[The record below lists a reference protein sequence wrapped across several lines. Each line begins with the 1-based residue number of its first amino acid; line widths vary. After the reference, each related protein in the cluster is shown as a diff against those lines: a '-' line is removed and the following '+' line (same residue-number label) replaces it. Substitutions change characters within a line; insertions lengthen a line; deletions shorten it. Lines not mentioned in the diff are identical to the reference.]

1 MTVPVPCGPCLVPTA
16 AVALWALYLR
26 LQISSDGGAGEIQEI
41 GLPFVG
47 FFQALT
53 NYWIGDSIEDLVI
66 GIAMLLILFLFGYRA
81 VIRRDLISWA
91 FAGFTVV
98 GILLTQQVWRSYF
111 DITRGIA
118 PVITVFVLMVVVIAP
133 RYGVQDDRVSSVE
146 GAASGRRL
154 PADLDRAGGHD
165 PRDPWCC
172 LDPLARLAG
181 TQRSSWGS
189 AKTPSPTRVYA
200 EERIGEVFLRS
211 GQGHDGKF
219 FFVQGND
226 PWVLEPEVNAVV
238 LDRPLYRSQRMFYPL
253 LAGGFGLFSAEGVV
267 WGLLVVN
274 VIAMGLGTWAV
285 AVLAVEM
292 GLSSWWGL
300 AFLLNIGL
308 VSELNIGGAGI
319 VAAAAAFGAVALF
332 SKNRFWWGVGLLVV
346 AALSREVMLLVAA
359 GSAWWWWR
367 IRGDRARALWTL
379 FVPTAAVAL
388 WALYLRLQISSD
400 GGAGEIQEIGLPFV
414 GFFQALTNYW
424 IGGGVEDLVVGV
436 GLMILL
442 FVFVRPGRRIR

>member
-1 MTVPVPCGPCLVPTA
+1 MSSIDNTA
-16 AVALWALYLR
+16 
-26 LQISSDGGAGEIQEI
+26 
-41 GLPFVG
+41 P
-47 FFQALT
+47 
-53 NYWIGDSIEDLVI
+53 
-66 GIAMLLILFLFGYRA
+66 
-81 VIRRDLISWA
+81 
-91 FAGFTVV
+91 
-98 GILLTQQVWRSYF
+98 
-111 DITRGIA
+111 
-118 PVITVFVLMVVVIAP
+118 
-133 RYGVQDDRVSSVE
+133 
-146 GAASGRRL
+146 GRRL
-154 PADLDRAGGHD
+154 PPIWIGL
-165 PRDPWCC
+165 
-172 LDPLARLAG
+172 LAMALATLG
-181 TQRSSWGS
+181 VVWILSQVGWDATIFVGFGED
-189 AKTPSPTRVYA
+189 AHPTRQYA
-200 EERIGEVFLRS
+200 EERIGEVFIRS
-211 GQGHDGKF
+211 GQGHDGKY

-226 PWVLEPEVNAVV
+226 PWVLEPEVNAMV

-253 LAGGFGLFSAEGVV
+253 LAGGFGLFPAEGVV

-285 AVLAVEM
+285 AVLALEM

-367 IRGDRARALWTL
+367 IRGERARALWTL

-388 WALYLRLQISSD
+388 WAVYLRLQISSD

-414 GFFQALTNYW
+414 GFYQALTNYW
-424 IGGGVEDLVVGV
+424 IGGSIEDLVVGV
-436 GLMILL
+436 GLMVLL
-442 FVFVRPGRRIR
+442 FVYVRRVVASDDLVGWAFLPFAVLGVLLTEQVWRSYFDITRAIAPVITSFVLLVFADRARRTRSKTVLSV

>member
-1 MTVPVPCGPCLVPTA
+1 MTGNHIVTTG
-16 AVALWALYLR
+16 
-26 LQISSDGGAGEIQEI
+26 
-41 GLPFVG
+41 
-47 FFQALT
+47 
-53 NYWIGDSIEDLVI
+53 
-66 GIAMLLILFLFGYRA
+66 
-81 VIRRDLISWA
+81 RRVTPL
-91 FAGFTVV
+91 VV
-98 GILLTQQVWRSYF
+98 GLV
-111 DITRGIA
+111 A
-118 PVITVFVLMVVVIAP
+118 VVLACLYVASELS
-133 RYGVQDDRVSSVE
+133 RVDWDATHF
-146 GAASGRRL
+146 AAFGED
-154 PADLDRAGGHD
+154 ATEIRA
-165 PRDPWCC
+165 
-172 LDPLARLAG
+172 
-181 TQRSSWGS
+181 
-189 AKTPSPTRVYA
+189 YA
-200 EERIGEVFLRS
+200 EERLGEVIVRGDL
-211 GQGHDGKF
+211 GHDGRF

-253 LAGGFGLFSAEGVV
+253 LAGGFGLLSPEGVV

-367 IRGDRARALWTL
+367 IRGERARALWTL
-379 FVPTAAVAL
+379 LVPTAAVAL

-414 GFFQALTNYW
+414 GFYQALTNYW
-424 IGGGVEDLVVGV
+424 IGNTLDLVIGIAMLLILILFGYRAVIRRDLVSWAFVGFTLV
-436 GLMILL
+436 GILL
-442 FVFVRPGRRIR
+442 TQQVWRSYFDITRGVAPLITVFVLMVVASRRSSSGTTE

>member
-1 MTVPVPCGPCLVPTA
+1 MTGNPIETTRRTVTPLVVGLV
-16 AVALWALYLR
+16 AVALACLY
-26 LQISSDGGAGEIQEI
+26 
-41 GLPFVG
+41 
-47 FFQALT
+47 
-53 NYWIGDSIEDLVI
+53 
-66 GIAMLLILFLFGYRA
+66 
-81 VIRRDLISWA
+81 
-91 FAGFTVV
+91 
-98 GILLTQQVWRSYF
+98 
-111 DITRGIA
+111 
-118 PVITVFVLMVVVIAP
+118 
-133 RYGVQDDRVSSVE
+133 VSSELSRVDWDATHF
-146 GAASGRRL
+146 AAFGED
-154 PADLDRAGGHD
+154 AIEIRA
-165 PRDPWCC
+165 
-172 LDPLARLAG
+172 
-181 TQRSSWGS
+181 
-189 AKTPSPTRVYA
+189 YA
-200 EERIGEVFLRS
+200 EDRLGDVIVRGEL
-211 GQGHDGKF
+211 GHDGRF

-253 LAGGFGLFSAEGVV
+253 LAGGFGLLSAEGVV

-332 SKNRFWWGVGLLVV
+332 SKDRFWWGVGLLVV

-367 IRGDRARALWTL
+367 IRGERARALWTL
-379 FVPTAAVAL
+379 LVPTAAVAL

-414 GFFQALTNYW
+414 GFYQALTNYW
-424 IGGGVEDLVVGV
+424 IGGSLEDLVVGV
-436 GLMILL
+436 GLMVLL
-442 FVFVRPGRRIR
+442 FVFVRRVVLSDDLVGWAFLPFAVLGILLTEQVWRSYFDITRAIAPVITSFVLLVFADRANRTRSKALDSA

>member
-1 MTVPVPCGPCLVPTA
+1 MT
-16 AVALWALYLR
+16 
-26 LQISSDGGAGEIQEI
+26 E
-41 GLPFVG
+41 
-47 FFQALT
+47 
-53 NYWIGDSIEDLVI
+53 NHIETT
-66 GIAMLLILFLFGYRA
+66 
-81 VIRRDLISWA
+81 RRRVTPL
-91 FAGFTVV
+91 VV
-98 GILLTQQVWRSYF
+98 GLVAGLLACLY
-111 DITRGIA
+111 
-118 PVITVFVLMVVVIAP
+118 
-133 RYGVQDDRVSSVE
+133 VSSE
-146 GAASGRRL
+146 LSRFGWDATHFAAFGED
-154 PADLDRAGGHD
+154 ATEIRA
-165 PRDPWCC
+165 
-172 LDPLARLAG
+172 
-181 TQRSSWGS
+181 
-189 AKTPSPTRVYA
+189 YA
-200 EERIGEVFLRS
+200 EDRLGEVILR
-211 GQGHDGKF
+211 GDLGHDGRF

-253 LAGGFGLFSAEGVV
+253 LAGGFGLLSAEGVV
-267 WGLLVVN
+267 WGLLVAN

-359 GSAWWWWR
+359 GTAWWWWR
-367 IRGDRARALWTL
+367 IRGERARALWTL
-379 FVPTAAVAL
+379 VVPTAAVAL

-424 IGGGVEDLVVGV
+424 IGNTMDLVIGIAMLLILFLFGYRAVIRRDLVSWAFAGFTVVG
-436 GLMILL
+436 ILL
-442 FVFVRPGRRIR
+442 TQQVWRSYFDITRGIAPLITVFVLMVVAPPRGTASGTTE